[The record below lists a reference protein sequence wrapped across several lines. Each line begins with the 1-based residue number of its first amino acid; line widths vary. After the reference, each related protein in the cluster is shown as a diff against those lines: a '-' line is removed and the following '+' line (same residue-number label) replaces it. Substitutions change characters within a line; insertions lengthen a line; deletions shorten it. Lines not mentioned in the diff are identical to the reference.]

1 MENEKQQSICEGY
14 YIIKTLGTG
23 TFSQVKLGQKG
34 QNYAALKFFK
44 QGNEEMQLEQFNRE
58 ARILSNLKHQ
68 NFIKLIDCNEQL
80 KYTKKNGTTTYKMG
94 LILEYGNNGDIF
106 SYLKYLKKFDEPIAR
121 FYLCQMIKA
130 LIDMK
135 NLNICHR
142 DLKPENI
149 LFDDEYNLKIA
160 DFGFA
165 TEYQGLINDFHGG
178 TIPYMAPELL
188 EKREYDGSK
197 VDVFALGQILFIMM
211 TGCFAFQKSNHS
223 SYKLIK
229 EKNHQQF
236 WQKMQNQLKRELPD
250 NFKDLI
256 NKMFEYDYNQRISF
270 EECLQ
275 HPFLQGPIANLHEI
289 KQQFRDQKLIIDKKR
304 DQQIYRQREEI
315 KRQREEIQRRQQIE
329 REMQEQMGNDST
341 FKSSGQDNSN
351 QEKLKKQKN
360 KLMEKYKFNFKDQ
373 ILKKSSPT
381 QMINEIVTCQERE
394 SLFIQIIQIFEEND
408 RITKIHKNKYKLDV
422 DILDEESDVKYKIQ
436 IELCDI
442 GDEMLRVDV
451 LNFGYDPIDFNQ
463 TLDLLRQKIQE
474 QQI

>member
-14 YIIKTLGTG
+14 YIIKTLAIQKNGTK
-23 TFSQVKLGQKG
+23 VKLGQKG
-34 QNYAALKFFK
+34 FELAALKLYK
-44 QGNEEMQLEQFNRE
+44 NEEKQLQYLNSE
-58 ARILSNLKHQ
+58 AYILRKLKHP
-68 NFIKLIDCNEQL
+68 NIIELIDYNEQL
-80 KYTKKNGTTTYKMG
+80 KYTKKNGPITYKMG
-94 LILEYGNNGDIF
+94 LILEYGSNGDMF
-106 SYLKYLKKFDEPIAR
+106 QYQKHFQKFDERIAR
-121 FYLCQMIKA
+121 FYFFQMLNT
-130 LIDMK
+130 LIYMK
-135 NLNICHR
+135 NQNICHR
-142 DLKPENI
+142 DLKIENI
-149 LFDDEYNLKIA
+149 LFDSEYNLKIA

-165 TEYQGLINDFHGG
+165 TEYLGLINDFHGG
-178 TIPYMAPELL
+178 TLPYMAPELF

-236 WQKMQNQLKRELPD
+236 WQEMQNQLNRELPD

-256 NKMFEYDYNQRISF
+256 NKMFEYDFNQRISC
-270 EECLQ
+270 EECLE

-289 KQQFRDQKLIIDKKR
+289 QQQFRAVEDRINQER
-304 DQQIYRQREEI
+304 DIQIYRQREEI

-474 QQI
+474 QQS